1 MRRGLIVVVLVFI
14 AILAIYYTTS
24 RDAFTD
30 LNIQRQNRTNPLAAR
45 QHPLTNPAAKIGTN
59 DTSGSALRK
68 LTGAAFSLPFMNILG
83 HTNETPLTQ
92 ITPRIDEE
100 GSFLDE
106 VNFCEKRAKI
116 STDKKANPFKDP
128 EFKAK
133 CGMCMTTGTL
143 ANGKKFTKPT
153 GILVYD
159 DDKAIAREAQK
170 DKAYRYPRLVPSLKS
185 AKCQGEEASFSDDSR
200 LPVVIIDD
208 DPYDEWINNLK
219 CQEEKKYNADKSC
232 GLCVVNPVQWATVS
246 TTTNI
251 SSITLTMVGQGI
263 ITIATPAGNVIQG
276 QNLSLTSAITANMGT
291 KEDDTFSIH
300 VAPTDDDP
308 TVVLG
313 AYVKGKN
320 PDGTFYYLDLLEI
333 LTGDDGD
340 VSKQITLGSDRFV
353 IGDIADITA
362 IAASPNPSG
371 FYKIGSITLKGKIP
385 FTFTKGQFADMLC
398 PGGPY
403 TTSEENQK
411 ILGISDPCLEEGQ
424 GPGKFSKQCIQ
435 TILRDAGCYQGGDW
449 WNVGLA
455 GLEKVGLPAKSTL
468 EGIKSWMAGIVKT
481 ARTKPAMSMG
491 CYGIDVTT
499 PCDAYVGTDAV
510 PSDECLAYM
519 YSNKSENSVIG
530 RSYITENF
538 VGVPSAATDVGV
550 EPKNYRSLNNLTDQY
565 CQPKGEGNPEKNVN
579 SMAAL
584 REVAKGGFEGKRGI
598 EAVKMFLTKQYDGA
612 VGTGRVS
619 VDDVNTGP
627 KAKWDSCF
635 GVGLLPSDLIQSF
648 VAEPGD
654 LSGGG
659 GKCSTKKVCS
669 YEAMPTNTNIIT
681 PQCTT
686 GTIDILGLSRC
697 FSSTLDGAKAKCDAD
712 PACDGITMQP
722 GVGYEPRSMSRSV
735 AGAAGASAV
744 QQAWG
749 AMQGTST
756 AVSGYKSWKK
766 TCRDTTVCDGD
777 VKKCTYGN
785 QVDGKFNVNLPFC
798 PPGTKSYD
806 PNNGQELPTTYAG
819 WGSTRCVQMTFEAAK
834 ALCDTSSECIG
845 IHAGRNGGTALGYEP
860 HGTKSWAGVPG
871 ESTVR
876 ASYGKIQ
883 GLVSA
888 PHTKNW
894 DKISC
899 DGDVKK
905 CNYEKHDNKMLINL
919 TQCPPGTPH
928 YDPRNGQKLNP
939 VEANGQVRCVQL
951 SFEAAKELCDA
962 QPECIGIHK
971 GYLESSPGWE
981 PHGPKSWAGNPLE
994 SQVRAYW
1001 GGIQGLLP
1009 KSGWTS
1015 WMKTCDGDAPAPTPT
1030 AKLSTQCF
1038 NTYVLILGS
1047 FQVIPAQAYLADIM
1061 RNDINT
1067 IEKQTYFCQQYS
1079 RFKPDGMFY
1088 YPGNMTEF
1096 WNGFTA
1102 YRAKYPLRGDPGYV
1116 NT

>member
-159 DDKAIAREAQK
+159 DDKTIAREAQK

-208 DPYDEWINNLK
+208 DPYDEWTNNLK

-263 ITIATPAGNVIQG
+263 ITITTKASRIIGG
-276 QNLSLTSAITANMGT
+276 QSLSLTSPLTVNLGT
-291 KEDDTFSIH
+291 KEDDDFIIL

-333 LTGDDGD
+333 LTSDEGD

-371 FYKIGSITLKGKIP
+371 LYKTGSIALTGKIP

-449 WNVGLA
+449 WNKGLA
-455 GLEKVGLPAKSTL
+455 GLEKAGLTVGASL

-481 ARTKPAMSMG
+481 ARRNPDMSMG

-538 VGVPSAATDVGV
+538 VGVPSAATSSDAV
-550 EPKNYRSLNNLTDQY
+550 PKNYRSMNNLTDQY
-565 CQPKGEGNPEKNVN
+565 CQPKGEGNPEKNPN
-579 SMAAL
+579 SLASL
-584 REVAKGGFEGKRGI
+584 REVAKGGFDGKRGI

-648 VAEPGD
+648 IAEPGD

-659 GKCSTKKVCS
+659 TGGGQCKDSKLIIGSYTPAAGKILASNINMPTDYIISFDITMNSTGPLWGEVLRFGTGPDCCQQGYRSPLFQISPNSTK
-669 YEAMPTNTNIIT
+669 
-681 PQCTT
+681 
-686 GTIDILGLSRC
+686 LGLII
-697 FSSTLDGAKAKCDAD
+697 SSATDSKPYPYATAHASNGNWNFPRTVSLQIGKKTSIQLKCIGKTVTLTADGSVIASVSQPGTRYSGPLNVYGMQPNLKYTGPDWLLSLENTGDTWEPAKCLVENLTLQTN
-712 PACDGITMQP
+712 CNG
-722 GVGYEPRSMSRSV
+722 G
-735 AGAAGASAV
+735 
-744 QQAWG
+744 
-749 AMQGTST
+749 
-756 AVSGYKSWKK
+756 
-766 TCRDTTVCDGD
+766 
-777 VKKCTYGN
+777 KKCTYGN

-819 WGSTRCVQMTFEAAK
+819 WGSTRCVQMTFGAAK

-871 ESTVR
+871 ESTVM

-888 PHTKNW
+888 AYTKNW

-899 DGDVKK
+899 DGD
-905 CNYEKHDNKMLINL
+905 
-919 TQCPPGTPH
+919 
-928 YDPRNGQKLNP
+928 
-939 VEANGQVRCVQL
+939 A
-951 SFEAAKELCDA
+951 
-962 QPECIGIHK
+962 
-971 GYLESSPGWE
+971 
-981 PHGPKSWAGNPLE
+981 PK
-994 SQVRAYW
+994 
-1001 GGIQGLLP
+1001 
-1009 KSGWTS
+1009 
-1015 WMKTCDGDAPAPTPT
+1015 PTPT
-1030 AKLSTQCF
+1030 PTPTPTLSTQCF

-1088 YPGNMTEF
+1088 YPANMVEF